1 MRYGLIY
8 EKTIF
13 EKLEITYSVDM
24 VRYDFAFDKTAC
36 ESMSHDMQKLYDYL
50 SDNIR
55 ADLFKT
61 SRAFGY
67 KDLFTFTS
75 DYDDR
80 DSSVI
85 KVGIGLNGVNRD
97 DVFKCFLEFN
107 PNKVD
112 SDVLKMVIKQR
123 VRKYLFDI
131 TQV

>member
-67 KDLFTFTS
+67 KDPVSYTHL
-75 DYDDR
+75 
-80 DSSVI
+80 
-85 KVGIGLNGVNRD
+85 
-97 DVFKCFLEFN
+97 DVYKRQPCMCTYGCIQGY
-107 PNKVD
+107 V
-112 SDVLKMVIKQR
+112 
-123 VRKYLFDI
+123 
-131 TQV
+131 